1 MAPAAEM
8 VKVKVTAGKHHT
20 SSGVICAGDPDVIE
34 VTRNTYERCK
44 DKFALASGK
53 PLEGEAPEK
62 TTTQS
67 RQFEEPKKPAQEPP
81 QKRGLL
87 GGKK

>member
-1 MAPAAEM
+1 
-8 VKVKVTAGKHHT
+8 AGKHHT
-20 SSGVICAGDPDVIE
+20 REGVGVAGVSVVCAGDDTVIE
-34 VTRNTYERCK
+34 VTRNTYERSK

-53 PLEGEAPEK
+53 PLEGEAPGK
-62 TTTQS
+62 TTTQT

-81 QKRGLL
+81 EKKGLL